1 MNEQMGVQGPE
12 APSRRPCPPQLLLGQ
27 ACREHSHFLVT
38 RALVSRG
45 TGCWERVRRG
55 IDLRVRELRGRVIGA
70 SLAGRTA
77 AVLLLQG
84 RSRRA
89 GREPLFPG
97 SCDVHSFHLFKQKHP
112 RQSGMIHSSHSD
124 LRELMSQSLRM
135 EFRL

>member
-1 MNEQMGVQGPE
+1 M
-12 APSRRPCPPQLLLGQ
+12 
-27 ACREHSHFLVT
+27 
-38 RALVSRG
+38 
-45 TGCWERVRRG
+45 RRG

-89 GREPLFPG
+89 GREPLFP
-97 SCDVHSFHLFKQKHP
+97 VHSFHLFKQKHP